1 MKKKISL
8 ILVLG
13 ILIVSLTGCLGSTYP
28 LTDKESDEIA
38 EYVAGVLLKNACSS
52 YKEALATPTPTQ
64 APSVTSVTS
73 TEASD
78 NAGTQTVTQAD
89 TEKNTSSQKTSSA
102 QTTVAETA
110 TLSEVIGIDG
120 LNVSVDSYS
129 ILDSYSNNEN
139 GEYVL
144 YPADGDKLLIVK
156 CTLKNTT
163 DKDLDFSISKMFVS
177 FVLKKNGKQCGTLL
191 ITAFDSDMQF
201 IKTVLSA
208 GKSIKAELFYE
219 ITDKEA
225 KNAGF
230 SLTAERN
237 GKEADS
243 ELVK

>member
-1 MKKKISL
+1 MKGKNEKKKINL

-13 ILIVSLTGCLGSTYP
+13 IPIVSPTGCLGSTYP

-38 EYVAGVLLKNACSS
+38 EYVAGVLLKM
-52 YKEALATPTPTQ
+52 PVQ
-64 APSVTSVTS
+64 AIKRHL
-73 TEASD
+73 
-78 NAGTQTVTQAD
+78 QLQLRHRLHLLHQLRQQRLQIMQARKLLPRQILKKHQL
-89 TEKNTSSQKTSSA
+89 TKTSSA

-139 GEYVL
+139 REYVL

-177 FVLKKNGKQCGTLL
+177 FVLKKMEN
-191 ITAFDSDMQF
+191 
-201 IKTVLSA
+201 
-208 GKSIKAELFYE
+208 
-219 ITDKEA
+219 
-225 KNAGF
+225 NAAHC
-230 SLTAERN
+230 L
-237 GKEADS
+237 
-243 ELVK
+243 